1 MTSLT
6 RKAHIV
12 KKVPALLGEGSIW
25 HPSTGRLWWVDIE
38 GCKLFITDPETGVGQ
53 EIDMGQRIGTV
64 VPSVNGTAVVALQD
78 GLYELDLDTRKM
90 TQLAPHG
97 PSVSDIRFNDG
108 KCDPQGR
115 LWVGSMHVDGLA
127 DQGALYRF
135 DSRGLVK
142 QLSDVSIS
150 NGICWSED
158 HKTMYYIDSP
168 THGVRA
174 YDFDPL
180 SGDIANGRTIIEVP
194 HDTGTP
200 DGMTIDSEGL
210 LWVALWGGAAVGRW
224 DPNNGQLVEKVEVP
238 ALNVTS
244 CAFGGNDLSTL
255 FITTA
260 SIDTPPEKA
269 ALYPEAGSLFA
280 AEVGVRGV
288 PASFFRP
295 DAR

>member
-1 MTSLT
+1 M
-6 RKAHIV
+6 
-12 KKVPALLGEGSIW
+12 LGEGSIW
-25 HPSTGRLWWVDIE
+25 HSSTGRLWWVDIE
-38 GCKLFITDPETGVGQ
+38 GRKLFITDPETGEGQ
-53 EIDMGQRIGTV
+53 EIDVGQRIGTV

-78 GLYELDLDTRKM
+78 GLYELELDTRKM
-90 TQLAPHG
+90 TQLAPHRA
-97 PSVSDIRFNDG
+97 SASDIRFNDG

-115 LWVGSMHVDGLA
+115 LWVGSMHVDGLVRR
-127 DQGALYRF
+127 GALYRF

-158 HKTMYYIDSP
+158 QKTMYYIDSP
-168 THGVRA
+168 THAVRA

-210 LWVALWGGAAVGRW
+210 LWIALWGGAAVGRW
-224 DPNNGQLVEKVEVP
+224 DPNSGELVEKVEVP

-260 SIDTPPEKA
+260 SIDTLPEKA
-269 ALYPEAGSLFA
+269 TLYPEAGSLFA
-280 AEVGVRGV
+280 ADVGVRGV
-288 PASFFRP
+288 PASLFRP
-295 DAR
+295 AAR